1 MARNIK
7 LRPAR
12 QKNRFSHLPRIFGR
26 TLVAVLPAVLL
37 VTFLTVHF
45 SRSASR
51 DVSAISSSEV
61 SFTSQTAAGGS
72 SIAPRPVFRYSVV
85 AGGVRNAQ
93 ELEKAAAADPI
104 VGKHYSDFK
113 IGKSHTIQLD
123 RPVAMYVSYRRNNR
137 VYWTRNKM
145 VIPAGESL
153 ISDGENLARVRCGN
167 RLSPVAAKPVAAIDP
182 DGESMETPEFVPPL
196 LASLLPGESAEMSL
210 GSVDGSP
217 SAPGPSSAPTSK
229 SGSPYTP
236 NQPPLLGPGGP
247 PHSIPI
253 PSPPPPPP
261 VKTPEPG
268 SLGLL
273 FAGAAFMA
281 LLAVITVRRDGC
293 R

>member
-1 MARNIK
+1 M
-7 LRPAR
+7 
-12 QKNRFSHLPRIFGR
+12 
-26 TLVAVLPAVLL
+26 
-37 VTFLTVHF
+37 
-45 SRSASR
+45 
-51 DVSAISSSEV
+51 
-61 SFTSQTAAGGS
+61 
-72 SIAPRPVFRYSVV
+72 
-85 AGGVRNAQ
+85 
-93 ELEKAAAADPI
+93 

-123 RPVAMYVSYRRNNR
+123 RPVAMYVSYRRNNQ

-182 DGESMETPEFVPPL
+182 DRESLETPEFVPPL
-196 LASLLPGESAEMSL
+196 LASLLPGESAEMSP

-217 SAPGPSSAPTSK
+217 SAPGPLSAPTSK

-253 PSPPPPPP
+253 PPPPPPPPP

-273 FAGAAFMA
+273 FAGAAFTA
-281 LLAVITVRRDGC
+281 LLALITVRRDGC